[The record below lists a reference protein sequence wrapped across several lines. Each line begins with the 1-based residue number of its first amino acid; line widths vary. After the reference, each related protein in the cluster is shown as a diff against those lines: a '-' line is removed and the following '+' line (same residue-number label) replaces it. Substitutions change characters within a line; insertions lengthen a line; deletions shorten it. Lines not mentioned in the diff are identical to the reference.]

1 MATHRP
7 LPGVRGQDH
16 EQPSCAHLLL
26 WRAGELP
33 LRQQSG
39 VVVKQLFRGLFLV
52 LAAIIVIRVLD
63 WLLAPLF
70 VPLIVLT
77 VLIALLV
84 LTIRGPGGFTK

>member
-1 MATHRP
+1 
-7 LPGVRGQDH
+7 
-16 EQPSCAHLLL
+16 
-26 WRAGELP
+26 
-33 LRQQSG
+33 
-39 VVVKQLFRGLFLV
+39 VKQLFRGLFLV